1 MKRSA
6 VLAFAV
12 CIAAT
17 AQAAP
22 DWEKVPSRKM
32 TLFSPGQA
40 GYEWVMNKAD
50 HSAAPDI
57 ADKKRPCAKCH
68 EGDASEIGDNVVAG
82 KPLGSSKTVLEPKA
96 PKGKPGALPVTFQA
110 AHDGSKIYFRFEWTA
125 PAAVEAKPDPK
136 NEVKLTMLFDGGGTV
151 DGAALNGCWST
162 CHMDLQTM
170 PDAVDAAKGH
180 AKAAALGWNDG
191 GVTKYL
197 AESRTGLSMAKP
209 RGGWDKLKSD
219 ADIAAA
225 LKAGKFLDLLQ
236 FRSGKGEKPVD
247 GHVLDARHMSGGK
260 SLVKAEGKKE
270 GNKWVVVFERTLA
283 SGGPGD
289 HAISADKIYS
299 FGFAIHEQH
308 AVDRFHHVSLGY
320 QFGLDKAVPEVK
332 SHINVV
338 KQ

>member
-1 MKRSA
+1 MKTIA
-6 VLAFAV
+6 VAALCAAV
-12 CIAAT
+12 AGGAL
-17 AQAAP
+17 AAP
-22 DWEKVPSRKM
+22 DWDKVTPRKM
-32 TLFSPGQA
+32 TLFYPGQA
-40 GYEWVMNKAD
+40 GYEWVMNKAE
-50 HSAAPDI
+50 HSAAPDV

-68 EGDASEIGDNVVAG
+68 EGDASEIGDNIVAG
-82 KPLGSSKTVLEPKA
+82 KALGISKTVLDAKA
-96 PKGKPGALPVTFQA
+96 PKGKPGSLPVSFQA
-110 AHDGSKIYFRFEWTA
+110 THDGSKIYFRFEWTA
-125 PAAVEAKPDPK
+125 PAAPDTKPDPK
-136 NEVKLTMLFDGGGTV
+136 NEVKLTMLFDDGGSV
-151 DGAALNGCWST
+151 DGAAQNGCWST

-170 PDAVDAAKGH
+170 PDASASAKSH
-180 AKAAALGWNDG
+180 AKAGALGWTE

-197 AESRTGLSMAKP
+197 AESRTGLSMSKP
-209 RGGWDKLKSD
+209 RGAWDKLKPD

-225 LKAGKFLDLLQ
+225 LKGGKFLDLMQ
-236 FRSGKGEKPVD
+236 FQSGKGGKPVD
-247 GHVLDARHMSGGK
+247 GHVLDARHMGGGK

-289 HAISADKIYS
+289 HAIGAGKTYS

-332 SHINVV
+332 SYINVV